1 MTWDNFGRRRSAC
14 IGVLEGVFKVRQL
27 VYKTLIGEPY

>member
-1 MTWDNFGRRRSAC
+1 MAWDDFGRRRSTC

-27 VYKTLIGEPY
+27 VYKTLIGDYY